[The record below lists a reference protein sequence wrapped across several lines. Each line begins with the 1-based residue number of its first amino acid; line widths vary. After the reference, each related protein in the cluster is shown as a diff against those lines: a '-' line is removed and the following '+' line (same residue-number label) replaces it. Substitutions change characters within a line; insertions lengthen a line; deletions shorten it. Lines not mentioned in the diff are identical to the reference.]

1 MQKKKNSESGPKHIY
16 SSPDLPDLQDTM
28 ILMVTLDLPDLPGFL
43 DIMVLRVMR
52 DHLENLVFRALVDR
66 PATMVPRN
74 HLGPGPISVFSRLYP
89 ALE

>member
-1 MQKKKNSESGPKHIY
+1 MQKESSESGPKHIY

-28 ILMVTLDLPDLPGFL
+28 ILMVTLDLPDLPDFL
-43 DIMVLRVMR
+43 DIMVLRVMG

-66 PATMVPRN
+66 PVTMVPKN
-74 HLGPGPISVFSRLYP
+74 NLGLGPISVFLRLYP

>member
-1 MQKKKNSESGPKHIY
+1 MQKESSESGPKYIY

-28 ILMVTLDLPDLPGFL
+28 ILMVTLDLPDLPDFL
-43 DIMVLRVMR
+43 DIMVLRVMG

-66 PATMVPRN
+66 PVTMVPKN
-74 HLGPGPISVFSRLYP
+74 NLGLGPISVFLRLYP